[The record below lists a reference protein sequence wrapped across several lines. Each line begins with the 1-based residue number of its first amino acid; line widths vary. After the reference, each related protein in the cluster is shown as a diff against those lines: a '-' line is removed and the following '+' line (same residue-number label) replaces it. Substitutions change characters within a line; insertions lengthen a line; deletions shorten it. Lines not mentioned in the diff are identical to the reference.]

1 MTYDQTLVVAI
12 LVVTLV
18 MFVWGRVRYDVVA
31 LGALLAGVIAGVIPT
46 GEAFSGFGHPAVITV
61 AAVLVISRTLSTTGA
76 LDRLSA
82 LIERAADK
90 PVLQIVVLSATGAV
104 LSGFM
109 NNVGALALLMPV
121 AMQSAAKADRSPA
134 AILMPLSFGS
144 ILGGLVT
151 LIGTPPNIII
161 ATYRGTAMGEPFAM
175 FDFAPVGGAVAVVGL
190 IFMALIGWRLIP
202 ADRRGRSA
210 PGDLF
215 EIDDYVAELHP
226 QEDSDFIGKPVS
238 AIEDAGKGD
247 EVLVVGVIRG
257 ERRMLVPVQRRILRA
272 NDIVLV
278 RGESDAIT
286 KLASAAGLKFAGSER
301 PLAKELQSDD
311 IVLMEAVVT
320 RGSMLEGRTPTAV
333 SLRERF
339 GVNLLALSRQ
349 GARIMA
355 RLSSTR
361 LRTGDVLLLQGDA
374 DRMPDVLT
382 RLGCLPLVQRGLTL
396 RKPRRAIIAALVF
409 GVAIVATAVSLV
421 PAAIALAAAV
431 VAFVLS
437 GVLSVRDLYDGI
449 DWPVIVLLAAM
460 IPVGHALETTGA
472 TGLVSEL
479 ILRLGEGYPV
489 YVVLGFLLVVTMT
502 LSDVMNNAATAV
514 VMAPIA
520 AGVAAGL
527 GFSADPFLMAVAI
540 GASCAFLT
548 PIGHQNNALVM
559 GPGGYHFGDYWRVGL
574 PLEVLIV
581 VISVPLLLVVWPLQG

>member
-12 LVVTLV
+12 LAVTLA
-18 MFVWGRVRYDVVA
+18 MFVWGRIRYDVVA
-31 LGALLAGVIAGVIPT
+31 LGALLAGVVAGLIPA

-90 PVLQIVVLSATGAV
+90 PLFHIVVLSGTGAV

-121 AMQSAAKADRSPA
+121 ALQSAAKADRSPA

-144 ILGGLVT
+144 ILGGLAT

-161 ATYRGTAMGEPFAM
+161 ATYRGTAIGEPFAM
-175 FDFAPVGGAVAVVGL
+175 FDFTPVGGTVALAGL
-190 IFMALIGWRLIP
+190 VFMAVIGWRLIP

-215 EIDDYVAELHP
+215 AIDDYVAELHP
-226 QEDSDFIGKPVS
+226 LEDSDFIGKPVL

-247 EVLVVGVIRG
+247 EVYVVGVIRND
-257 ERRMLVPVQRRILRA
+257 RRVLVPLRRHVLRA
-272 NDIVLV
+272 DDVLLV
-278 RGESDAIT
+278 RGDSEAIT
-286 KLASAAGLKFAGSER
+286 KLAASAGLKFAGSER

-311 IVLMEAVVT
+311 VILMEAVVT
-320 RGSMLEGRTPTAV
+320 PGSMLEGRTPTAM
-333 SLRERF
+333 SLRQRF

-349 GARIMA
+349 GARITA
-355 RLSSTR
+355 RLGSTN
-361 LRTGDVLLLQGDA
+361 LRAGDVLLLQGDA
-374 DRMPDVLT
+374 ERLPDVLT
-382 RLGCLPLVQRGLTL
+382 HLGCLPLVQRGLTL
-396 RKPRRAIIAALVF
+396 RKPRRAIIAAAVF
-409 GVAIVATAVSLV
+409 AVAIVATAIGLL
-421 PAAIALAAAV
+421 PAAVALAAAV
-431 VAFVLS
+431 VAFVLT

-460 IPVGHALETTGA
+460 IPVGRALETTGT
-472 TGLVSEL
+472 TGLVSDL

-502 LSDVMNNAATAV
+502 LSDIMNNAATAV

-520 AGVAAGL
+520 AGVASGL
-527 GFSADPFLMAVAI
+527 GYSPDPFLMAVAI

-574 PLEVLIV
+574 PLEILIV
-581 VISVPLLLVVWPLQG
+581 VISVPLLMVVWPLQG